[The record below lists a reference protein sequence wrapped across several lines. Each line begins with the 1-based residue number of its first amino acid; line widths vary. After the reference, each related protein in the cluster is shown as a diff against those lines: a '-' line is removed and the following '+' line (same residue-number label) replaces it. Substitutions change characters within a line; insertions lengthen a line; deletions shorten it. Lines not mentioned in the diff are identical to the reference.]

1 MDIGIQ
7 SAVRQAVTNPLPI
20 GWLGRAD
27 MPPTL
32 PAWAVIDRLS
42 TAQMVNL
49 QAQLGYDASSWDYT
63 MVGPNNELG
72 RYQFSASLLESYGLL
87 TPGST
92 AAYGTDCVNYQT
104 CWRPVIIRKNTN
116 SYANYIYDA
125 DSISSFL
132 THTTGQEHLAYQ
144 IIYDLYNA
152 LVLNNG
158 IQPTDNAETVA
169 GMIAVARQL
178 GAGTG
183 PGSANLNG
191 TGAYAWRYAGLGNGI
206 EAYNSGRYA
215 IAVLSQ

>member
-7 SAVRQAVTNPLPI
+7 SAARQAVATPLPI

-32 PAWAVIDRLS
+32 PAWAAIDRLS
-42 TAQMVNL
+42 TEQIVNL
-49 QAQLGYDASSWDYT
+49 QAQIGYDASNWDYT
-63 MVGPNNELG
+63 KIGTNNELG
-72 RYQFSASLLESYGLL
+72 RYQFTTTTLESYGLL

-104 CWRPVIIRKNTN
+104 CWRSVVIRKNTN

-132 THTTGQEHLAYQ
+132 SHTTGQEHLAYQ
-144 IIYDLYNA
+144 VIYDLYNE

-158 IQPTDNAETVA
+158 IQATDSAEVVA
-169 GMIAVARQL
+169 GMIAVAWQL

-183 PGSANLNG
+183 AVSTNLNG
-191 TGAYAWRYAGLGNGI
+191 TGAYAWRYAGLGNGVS
-206 EAYNSGRYA
+206 AYNSGRYA
-215 IAVLSQ
+215 ITVLSQ